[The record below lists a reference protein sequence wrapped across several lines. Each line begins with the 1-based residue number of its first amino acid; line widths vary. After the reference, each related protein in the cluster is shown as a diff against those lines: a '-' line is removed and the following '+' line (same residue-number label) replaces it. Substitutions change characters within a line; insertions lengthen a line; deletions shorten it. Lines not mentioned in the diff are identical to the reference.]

1 MSDFTVLQTFKRR
14 MDKLGIKCE
23 FMANYP
29 WIYLD
34 RINDKKVTE
43 KFMAEHG
50 FTIAFLP
57 APGETMQITDI
68 NELFKLIRKYL

>member
-1 MSDFTVLQTFKRR
+1 MSDTTVLRTFKRR
-14 MDKLGIKCE
+14 MDRMGIKCE

-34 RINDKKVTE
+34 KINDKKVIE

-57 APGETMQITDI
+57 AIGEPMQITDI
-68 NELFKLIRKYL
+68 SELFKLIRKYL